1 MQLREEFSSVANTV
15 AANAREQVNTL
26 SLVIGLQERNRL
38 RTSAGPI
45 LLVAGLILGFIG
57 NVWSLAAG

>member
-1 MQLREEFSSVANTV
+1 MPLREEFSSVANTV

-38 RTSAGPI
+38 RTGAGPI
-45 LLVAGLILGFIG
+45 PLVAGLILGFIG
-57 NVWSLAAG
+57 NVRSLAAG